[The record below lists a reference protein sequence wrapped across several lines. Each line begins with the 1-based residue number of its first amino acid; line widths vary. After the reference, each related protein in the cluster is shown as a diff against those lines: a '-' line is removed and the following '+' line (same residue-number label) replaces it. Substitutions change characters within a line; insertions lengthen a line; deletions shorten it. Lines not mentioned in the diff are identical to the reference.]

1 MNRRKLFS
9 FLPLAPALAAA
20 AVVTESQAEEKP
32 EDSMFHTLRLN
43 TSNKSINLSVGR
55 DGNLWIKSDT
65 SDWKRV
71 VTE

>member
-9 FLPLAPALAAA
+9 FLPLAPVLAS
-20 AVVTESQAEEKP
+20 AVVIREAQASEKP

-43 TSNKSINLSVGR
+43 TSNKSVNLSVGR